1 MQTLTPIKRRT
12 ATIELTYS
20 ELAILDNCLFD
31 GVVRLLKDAS
41 QFDYLRPEDAES
53 FEGFQQDANAMR
65 MLQRKLRNMAER
77 T

>member
-12 ATIELTYS
+12 ATIELTYN

-31 GVVRLLKDAS
+31 GVVRLLMDS
-41 QFDYLRPEDAES
+41 REFHFSNPEDAES
-53 FEGFQQDANAMR
+53 LDGFQQDANAMR
-65 MLQRKLRNMAER
+65 MLQRKLRNMVER